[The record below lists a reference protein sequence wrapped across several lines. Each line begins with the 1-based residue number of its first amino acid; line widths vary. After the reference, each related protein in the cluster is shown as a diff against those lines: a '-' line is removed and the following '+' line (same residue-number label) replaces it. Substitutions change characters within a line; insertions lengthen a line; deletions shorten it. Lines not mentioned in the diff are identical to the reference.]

1 MVLTREVSQVMHIA
15 IRADASTEIGAGHIM
30 RCLAL
35 AEELKERGAEVFFIC
50 RELEGNLC
58 AQIVA
63 QQFKLHRLPAT
74 ILSEKDWHLDAE
86 QTIAA
91 CTNSYSRIDWIV
103 VDHYH
108 LDAKWESSVRDVAHK
123 VMVIDDL
130 ANRNHSCDALLDQN
144 YLPGCENRY
153 ATLVP
158 SSCHILLG
166 SKYALLRHE
175 FKSIRKHL
183 EFRIPGLKKIL
194 VFFTAGDDK
203 GETIKAMQGIQMFGN
218 IEQVDVVIG
227 QSNLNN
233 KEINQICDKLHWGLH
248 CNINYMPKLIAQAD
262 LAIGA
267 GGSSNWERCALG
279 VPAIVTILADNQE
292 PIAEALGRAGVVFN
306 LGWSGNLKAQ
316 DYANALSTLSHD
328 RLKDMSEKALAIV
341 DARGSERMADI
352 LLAA

>member
-1 MVLTREVSQVMHIA
+1 MHIA

-35 AEELKERGAEVFFIC
+35 AEELKERGADVFFIC

-74 ILSEKDWHLDAE
+74 IFSEKDWHLDAE

-91 CTNSYSRIDWIV
+91 CTNSYSRIDWII

-108 LDAKWESSVRDVAHK
+108 LDAKWESSVRNVAHK

-130 ANRNHSCDALLDQN
+130 ANRNHGCDALLDQN
-144 YLPGCENRY
+144 YLPACENRY

-158 SSCHILLG
+158 SSCQILLG
-166 SKYALLRHE
+166 PKYALLRHE
-175 FKSIRKHL
+175 FKSMRKYL
-183 EFRIPGLKKIL
+183 APRIPSLKKIL

-233 KEINQICDKLHWGLH
+233 KEINQICDKFHWGLH
-248 CNINYMPKLIAQAD
+248 CNIDYMPKLIAQAD

-279 VPAIVTILADNQE
+279 VPAIVTILAENQE
-292 PIAEALGRAGVVFN
+292 SIAEALGRANIILN
-306 LGWSGNLKAQ
+306 LGWSSNLKAQ

-328 RLKDMSEKALAIV
+328 RLKAMSEKALAIV